1 MKKFFIINL
10 VICISIGWTGTSHL
24 PNIKLKDLKNKR
36 QELSQYYSDGPI
48 LINIWNL
55 ACEPCKKEMKE
66 LDKLNKKYGAQGFEV
81 VSINIDNTRSMS
93 KVKSYVNSQK
103 YSFTV
108 LSDPKA
114 EFFRKMGGKVMPFV
128 IIADSTG
135 EIINRH
141 VGYNPGDE
149 IRLEKEILHILQ
161 PLAEIPDSLKAG
173 IPDSLKAETEP
184 KQTHPITKPDLE
196 VIPEENTPE

>member
-1 MKKFFIINL
+1 MRKFLIINL
-10 VICISIGWTGTSHL
+10 LVLMTIGWSGTNHL
-24 PNIKLKDLKNKR
+24 PNMKLKDLKNKR
-36 QELSQYYSDGPI
+36 QDLSQYYSDGPI
-48 LINIWNL
+48 LLNIWNL

-66 LDKLNKKYGAQGFEV
+66 LDKLNIKYGPQGFEV

-135 EIINRH
+135 KIINRH

-161 PLAEIPDSLKAG
+161 PLAEIPDSLKA
-173 IPDSLKAETEP
+173 ETEP

>member
-10 VICISIGWTGTSHL
+10 LVLMTIGWSGTNHL
-24 PNIKLKDLKNKR
+24 PNMKLKDLKNKR

-66 LDKLNKKYGAQGFEV
+66 LDKLNIKYGPQGFEV

-135 EIINRH
+135 KIINRH

-161 PLAEIPDSLKAG
+161 PLAENPDSLQG
-173 IPDSLKAETEP
+173 DTEP

-196 VIPEENTPE
+196 VVPEENTPE

>member
-1 MKKFFIINL
+1 MKKFFLLNVVIIL
-10 VICISIGWTGTSHL
+10 SIVWAGTQHL
-24 PNIKLKDLKNKR
+24 PKMKLKDLNNKR

-48 LINIWNL
+48 LMNFWNL

-66 LDKLNKKYGAQGFEV
+66 LDKLHLKYEKQGFEV

-114 EFFRKMGGKVMPFV
+114 ELFRKMGAKVMPFV

-149 IRLEKEILHILQ
+149 KELEKEILHL
-161 PLAEIPDSLKAG
+161 LAVPAIKA
-173 IPDSLKAETEP
+173 DTSQTELETS
-184 KQTHPITKPDLE
+184 
-196 VIPEENTPE
+196 IPEKTPDIISEPTTK

>member
-1 MKKFFIINL
+1 MKIFFLLNVAIIL
-10 VICISIGWTGTSHL
+10 SIVWAGTQHL
-24 PNIKLKDLKNKR
+24 PKMKLKDLNNKR

-48 LINIWNL
+48 LMNFWNL

-66 LDKLNKKYGAQGFEV
+66 LDKLHLKYEKQSFKV

-114 EFFRKMGGKVMPFV
+114 ELFRKMGAKVMPFV

-149 IRLEKEILHILQ
+149 KKLEEEIAVLLGV
-161 PLAEIPDSLKAG
+161 DK
-173 IPDSLKAETEP
+173 TEDVNSP
-184 KQTHPITKPDLE
+184 ETKPSPLE
-196 VIPEENTPE
+196 EDEPAKVDSAE

>member
-1 MKKFFIINL
+1 MKKLFLLNVAIIL
-10 VICISIGWTGTSHL
+10 SIVWAGTQHL
-24 PNIKLKDLKNKR
+24 PKMKFKDLNNKR

-48 LINIWNL
+48 LMNFWNL

-66 LDKLNKKYGAQGFEV
+66 LDKLHLKYEKQSFEV

-114 EFFRKMGGKVMPFV
+114 ELFRKMGAKVMPFV

-149 IRLEKEILHILQ
+149 KELEKEILHLLAVPEIKVDTLQ
-161 PLAEIPDSLKAG
+161 TELETSIPEKT
-173 IPDSLKAETEP
+173 PDIKTN
-184 KQTHPITKPDLE
+184 PITE
-196 VIPEENTPE
+196 

>member
-1 MKKFFIINL
+1 MRKFFIINL
-10 VICISIGWTGTSHL
+10 LICISVVWTGTSHL

-66 LDKLNKKYGAQGFEV
+66 LDKLNIKYGPQGFEV

-161 PLAEIPDSLKAG
+161 PLAENPDSLQA
-173 IPDSLKAETEP
+173 DTEP

-196 VIPEENTPE
+196 VVPEENTPE

>member
-1 MKKFFIINL
+1 MK
-10 VICISIGWTGTSHL
+10 SIYWTALLILFTYNWAGTQHL
-24 PNIKLKDLKNKR
+24 PKMKLKDLNNKR

-48 LINIWNL
+48 LMNFWNL

-66 LDKLNKKYGAQGFEV
+66 LDKLHLKYEKQSFKV

-114 EFFRKMGGKVMPFV
+114 ELFRKMGAKVMPFV

-149 IRLEKEILHILQ
+149 KELEKEILHL
-161 PLAEIPDSLKAG
+161 LAVPEIQADTSHIEL
-173 IPDSLKAETEP
+173 ETS
-184 KQTHPITKPDLE
+184 
-196 VIPEENTPE
+196 IPEKTPDIISEPTTE

>member
-10 VICISIGWTGTSHL
+10 LVLMTIGWSGTNHL
-24 PNIKLKDLKNKR
+24 PNMKLKDLKNKR
-36 QELSQYYSDGPI
+36 QDLSQYYSDGPI

-66 LDKLNKKYGAQGFEV
+66 LDKLNIKYGPQGFEV

-135 EIINRH
+135 KIINRH

-161 PLAEIPDSLKAG
+161 PLAEIPDSLKA
-173 IPDSLKAETEP
+173 ETEP